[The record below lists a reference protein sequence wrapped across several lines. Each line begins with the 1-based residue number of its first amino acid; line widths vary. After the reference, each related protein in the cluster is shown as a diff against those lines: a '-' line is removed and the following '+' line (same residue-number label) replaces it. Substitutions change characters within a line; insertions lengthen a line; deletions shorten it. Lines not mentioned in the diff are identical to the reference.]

1 MWSSTY
7 LGERI
12 ILSIINLQGLI
23 VKVRVPDRKVER
35 TEGEGT
41 FNRKGPT
48 ETESKQFFYVQG
60 RPSPS

>member
-1 MWSSTY
+1 MNELSSLRYDVILY
-7 LGERI
+7 LFRRAHYFVC
-12 ILSIINLQGLI
+12 IINLQGLI

-48 ETESKQFFYVQG
+48 EATD
-60 RPSPS
+60 